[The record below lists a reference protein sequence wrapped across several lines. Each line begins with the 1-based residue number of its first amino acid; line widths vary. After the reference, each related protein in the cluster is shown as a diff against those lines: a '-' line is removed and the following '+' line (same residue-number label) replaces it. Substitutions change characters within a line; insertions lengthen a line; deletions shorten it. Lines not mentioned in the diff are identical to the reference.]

1 MADTND
7 NVSANAHATA
17 TANATAA
24 SNADAVKV
32 GRVPRELRAWKAL
45 RVARQLPDGVSDPA
59 FRALVQRIDG
69 GPMHTSPPVALYA
82 DGEAAFARMGEAIAS
97 AVREVLVETYI
108 LRDDRIGEAV
118 QTALL
123 ACAARGVR
131 VCVLADAVGSFTTR
145 ERFWDRL
152 TAGGVAVRHF
162 HRFWH
167 HPLEALRRDHRKLL
181 VVDRRVAF
189 TGGMNIAEEYGSSIR
204 RHHDAWRDSAVELR
218 GTVAEELAAVFA
230 EGWDRARGEP
240 LPGLEYVS
248 WADGVVHGPPR
259 VERPFSARALSAR
272 VQWQVQSR
280 LARRLARRRDRTRGR
295 LVRRPLGETGTPD
308 GDEPSVLVLDP
319 RPGRAQRETLTILAA
334 LVGGARKRLWIT
346 TPYFAPPTRALRM
359 LAAAAARGVDVRLL
373 LPSARTDV
381 PLVRHAAHG
390 AYGMLLKRGVR
401 IYEYAAATLH
411 AKTLVVDDVVGLIG
425 SSNLDFRSFWLNA
438 ECNVLAFDEGF
449 ASELA
454 EDFLEDVA
462 DSVEIVASDWEAR
475 GLGHKLLD
483 AGARAM
489 RWAL

>member
-1 MADTND
+1 VSEAGTPVND
-7 NVSANAHATA
+7 SPVHDKPVREALVNDSPVV
-17 TANATAA
+17 
-24 SNADAVKV
+24 VKP

-45 RVARQLPDGVSDPA
+45 RVARQLPDGVADPA
-59 FRALVQRIDG
+59 FRELVQRIDG
-69 GPMHTSPPVALYA
+69 GPMHASPPVALYA

-97 AVREVLVETYI
+97 ATREVLVETYI

-145 ERFWDRL
+145 DQFWDRL

-181 VVDRRVAF
+181 VVDRRLAF
-189 TGGMNIAEEYGSSIR
+189 TGGMNIGEEYGSSVR
-204 RHHDAWRDSAVELR
+204 RHEDAWRDSAVELR

-259 VERPFSARALSAR
+259 DVRPFSARALSAR
-272 VQWQVQSR
+272 VQWQVQ
-280 LARRLARRRDRTRGR
+280 RRLARRRDRTRGR
-295 LVRRPLGETGTPD
+295 LVRRPVGENAEAD
-308 GDEPSVLVLDP
+308 GEGPSVLVLDP

-373 LPSARTDV
+373 LPSVRTDV

-390 AYGMLLKRGVR
+390 AYSMLLKRGVR

-411 AKTLVVDDVVGLIG
+411 AKTLVVDDAVGLIG

-438 ECNVLAFDEGF
+438 ECNVLVFDRAF

-462 DSVEIVASDWEAR
+462 DSEEIAAGTWEAR
-475 GLGHKLLD
+475 SLGHKLLD